1 MQRRYAECGSNP
13 RLEDQPPPPLT
24 RLSWAPSWNRAD
36 WLRNWILSETRAH
49 RNKLA
54 SGVENAHS
62 ADAATNIARLG
73 KGSLGGKGRGFRF
86 LHSVSDKVRP
96 ATALQLPCNCPATPY
111 DALRRACNRPCTA
124 PALPLHRP
132 CHSTA
137 WPRSC
142 PS

>member
-1 MQRRYAECGSNP
+1 MP
-13 RLEDQPPPPLT
+13 VLT
-24 RLSWAPSWNRAD
+24 SFLPHAIGEQGRERAD

-86 LHSVSDKVRP
+86 LHSVSDKYGL
-96 ATALQLPCNCPATPY
+96 ATLMPELKIVTPRCFILATEVYTYQLPV
-111 DALRRACNRPCTA
+111 AL
-124 PALPLHRP
+124 
-132 CHSTA
+132 
-137 WPRSC
+137 
-142 PS
+142 